1 MRKIIFIVLFLGI
14 MNRIFAQNTDFLFMI
29 EQAVKAPS
37 GHNTQPWLFK
47 TGETEIEIR
56 PDFTKSLPV
65 VDPDNREL
73 FVSLGCA
80 AENLCIAA
88 SHKGYR
94 TKVAVEEDGII
105 RITLAKEEGAIPSPL
120 FSQLSVRQTNRRVYN
135 GKIIPEDSIRR
146 LKSIAPE
153 PCVGIHFFPNGT
165 SEFEAISE
173 LIYEGNSRQMRD
185 QHFLTEL
192 RQWMRYNKK
201 HQDATRDGLS
211 YAVFGAPNLP
221 RFISEPI
228 ISKVINEKSQNKN
241 DQKKIASSSHFVA
254 ACRTH

>member
-1 MRKIIFIVLFLGI
+1 MRKIVFIVLFLGI

-94 TKVAVEEDGII
+94 TKVAIEENGII
-105 RITLAKEEGAIPSPL
+105 RIILWIP
-120 FSQLSVRQTNRRVYN
+120 
-135 GKIIPEDSIRR
+135 
-146 LKSIAPE
+146 
-153 PCVGIHFFPNGT
+153 
-165 SEFEAISE
+165 
-173 LIYEGNSRQMRD
+173 
-185 QHFLTEL
+185 
-192 RQWMRYNKK
+192 
-201 HQDATRDGLS
+201 
-211 YAVFGAPNLP
+211 
-221 RFISEPI
+221 
-228 ISKVINEKSQNKN
+228 
-241 DQKKIASSSHFVA
+241 
-254 ACRTH
+254 